1 MPKRSKLE
9 RFDALLGKFP
19 DPFIAR
25 IADVTTEAVRQR
37 RLVLGI
43 DAYQRPKVHDL
54 DAGHALLGK
63 MSDPRVA
70 ELTGATVAQ
79 VRKLR
84 VKLGIA
90 AYAQQSRLARFD
102 ELLGT
107 MTDEALAK
115 LAGVSK
121 QAVTA
126 RRIAKG
132 ISSYRDQQ
140 TATSAHPGNAGAGL
154 SCCASSQPQASVS
167 PHSGI
172 NPFRCAVPALGD

>member
-25 IADVTTEAVRQR
+25 IAGVTPEAVRQR

-43 DAYQRPKVHDL
+43 DAYQRPKVHGL
-54 DAGHALLGK
+54 DVGHPLLGK
-63 MSDPRVA
+63 MSDPQVA
-70 ELTGATVAQ
+70 ELTGTTTAQ

-84 VKLGIA
+84 IELGIA
-90 AYAQQSRLARFD
+90 AYVRESRLARFD
-102 ELLGT
+102 SLLGT

-121 QAVTA
+121 QAITA

-132 ISSYRDQQ
+132 IPSYRDQQ
-140 TATSAHPGNAGAGL
+140 KQNSAHPGAAGAGL
-154 SCCASSQPQASVS
+154 SCCASSQPQAPVS
-167 PHSGI
+167 PHSGV

>member
-1 MPKRSKLE
+1 MPKHSKIA
-9 RFDALLGKFP
+9 RFDGLLGKFP

-25 IADVTTEAVRQR
+25 IACVTTEAVRQR

-43 DAYQRPKVHDL
+43 AAYQSPEVHGL
-54 DAGHALLGK
+54 DAQHPLLGK

-70 ELTGATVAQ
+70 KLTGATVAQ

-84 VKLGIA
+84 IKLGIA
-90 AYAQQSRLARFD
+90 AYAQESRSARFD
-102 ELLGT
+102 PLLGT

-115 LAGVSK
+115 LAEVSK
-121 QAVTA
+121 QAITA

-132 ISSYRDQQ
+132 IPSYRDQKKQ
-140 TATSAHPGNAGAGL
+140 TSAHPGSAGAGL

-167 PHSGI
+167 PHSGV

>member
-25 IADVTTEAVRQR
+25 IAGVTTEAVRQR

-43 DAYQRPKVHDL
+43 DAYQKPKAHDL
-54 DAGHALLGK
+54 NADHPLLGK
-63 MSDPRVA
+63 MSDPDVA
-70 ELTGATVAQ
+70 KLTGATTAQ

-84 VKLGIA
+84 IELGIP
-90 AYAQQSRLARFD
+90 AYKKESRLARFD
-102 ELLGT
+102 PLLGT
-107 MTDEALAK
+107 MPDEALAK
-115 LAGVSK
+115 LAEVSK

-132 ISSYRDQQ
+132 IPSYRDQQ
-140 TATSAHPGNAGAGL
+140 KQDPAHPGAAGAGL